1 MSEHYNPYVKK
12 AENIAL
18 LSAVIVGGI
27 GIAELI
33 VAQISGSISLLADG
47 IDAMS
52 DASVTTIVWLG
63 IRISRKKA
71 DSVFHY
77 GYYRAENLSAF
88 LIAIMLAIVSGL
100 TFYNA
105 YLRFFSPIEIESPA
119 IALATAFIAGSV
131 SLILAFIKRSIAIK
145 SNLLS
150 LKAEAT
156 NAIKDGSA
164 SFIVFFSILASFLGF
179 TQMDSIGAMIV
190 AVLIATVSMTILR
203 EATLILLDA
212 WHNPEVVTEMK
223 KLVENVDGVRLKTIK
238 LRQSGPYIVGEM
250 IISVNPELT
259 VAKLTTIKAE
269 IQETVKN
276 KVKGLESL
284 IISAEPHGNNSNQS
298 NRG

>member
-1 MSEHYNPYVKK
+1 MSKHHHNPYVKK

-18 LSAVIVGGI
+18 LSAIIVGSI

-71 DSVFHY
+71 DSLFHY

-100 TFYNA
+100 TFYNG
-105 YLRFFSPIEIESPA
+105 YLRFFSPTAIESPA
-119 IALATAFIAGSV
+119 IALATAFIAGTV
-131 SLILAFIKRSIAIK
+131 SLILAFIKRNIAIK

-190 AVLIATVSMTILR
+190 AVLIATVSMTILK

-223 KLVENVDGVRLKTIK
+223 KMVENVDGVRLKTIK

-250 IISVNPELT
+250 TITVNPDLT
-259 VAKLTTIKAE
+259 VAELTKLTEK
-269 IQETVKN
+269 IQKTVKN

-284 IISAEPHGNNSNQS
+284 IISAEPHGD
-298 NRG
+298 R

>member
-1 MSEHYNPYVKK
+1 MSEHQQHQQHNPYVKK
-12 AENIAL
+12 AEKIAL
-18 LSAVIVGGI
+18 LSAVIVGSI
-27 GIAELI
+27 GFAELI
-33 VAQISGSISLLADG
+33 IAQISGSLSLLADG
-47 IDAMS
+47 IDGMS

-71 DSVFHY
+71 DSLFHY

-88 LIAIMLAIVSGL
+88 LIAIILAMVSGL

-105 YLRFFSPIEIESPA
+105 YLRFFSPTAIESPA
-119 IALATAFIAGSV
+119 IALATALISGTV

-164 SFIVFFSILASFLGF
+164 SFVVFFSILGSFLGF

-190 AVLIATVSMTILR
+190 AVLIATVSITILK

-212 WHNPEVVTEMK
+212 WHNPEVVAVIKQM
-223 KLVENVDGVRLKTIK
+223 VEKVNGVRLKTVR

-250 IISVNPELT
+250 IITVNPELT
-259 VAKLTTIKAE
+259 VAELTKLKEE
-269 IQETVKN
+269 IQETVRT
-276 KVKGLESL
+276 KVEGLESL
-284 IISAEPHGNNSNQS
+284 IISAEPHEDS
-298 NRG
+298 